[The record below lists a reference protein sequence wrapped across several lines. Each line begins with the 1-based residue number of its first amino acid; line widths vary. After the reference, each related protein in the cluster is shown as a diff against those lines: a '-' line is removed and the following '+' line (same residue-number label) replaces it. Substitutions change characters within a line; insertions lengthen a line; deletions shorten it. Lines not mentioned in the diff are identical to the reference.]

1 LTFNLEL
8 DNRYL
13 SVFIVKPKD
22 IYSNYLL
29 VAAMILLILGIGNW
43 IVGAVQVTKYQ
54 KMLRNTAKT
63 GLEDSYRS
71 FQELD
76 HRKNKEVL
84 RRINE
89 GGEKYNVARVKVD
102 FYYVV
107 LGGGRV
113 LFFLGLFSSFFVSIR
128 LIRQDTLS
136 KIRRLN
142 SRFLKNH
149 S

>member
-1 LTFNLEL
+1 M
-8 DNRYL
+8 
-13 SVFIVKPKD
+13 KPKD

-29 VAAMILLILGIGNW
+29 VAAIILLILCIGNW

-89 GGEKYNVARVKVD
+89 GREKYNVAQVKVD

-107 LGGGRV
+107 LGGGRL
-113 LFFLGLFSSFFVSIR
+113 LFFLGLVSTFFVSIR
-128 LIRQDTLS
+128 LIRQDTLA

-142 SRFLKNH
+142 SRLLKNH

>member
-1 LTFNLEL
+1 
-8 DNRYL
+8 
-13 SVFIVKPKD
+13 VKPKD

-29 VAAMILLILGIGNW
+29 VAAMILLILGVGNW

-89 GGEKYNVARVKVD
+89 GREKYNAARVKVD

-107 LGGGRV
+107 LGGGRL
-113 LFFLGLFSSFFVSIR
+113 LFFLGLFSTFLVSIR
-128 LIRQDTLS
+128 LIRQDTLA

-142 SRFLKNH
+142 SRLLKNH

>member
-1 LTFNLEL
+1 M
-8 DNRYL
+8 
-13 SVFIVKPKD
+13 KPKD

-89 GGEKYNVARVKVD
+89 WGEKYNVARVKVD

>member
-1 LTFNLEL
+1 MTFNLEF
-8 DNRYL
+8 DNCYL
-13 SVFIVKPKD
+13 SVLIVKPKD

-29 VAAMILLILGIGNW
+29 VAAMIFLILGIGNW

-89 GGEKYNVARVKVD
+89 GREKYNVARVKVD

-107 LGGGRV
+107 LGGGRL
-113 LFFLGLFSSFFVSIR
+113 LFFLGLFSTFFVSIR

-142 SRFLKNH
+142 SRLLKNH

>member
-1 LTFNLEL
+1 
-8 DNRYL
+8 
-13 SVFIVKPKD
+13 VKPKD

-54 KMLRNTAKT
+54 KILRNTAKT

-89 GGEKYNVARVKVD
+89 GGEKYNVARVKLD

-107 LGGGRV
+107 LGGGRL

-128 LIRQDTLS
+128 LIRQDTLA

-142 SRFLKNH
+142 SRLLKNH

>member
-1 LTFNLEL
+1 
-8 DNRYL
+8 
-13 SVFIVKPKD
+13 VKPKD

-54 KMLRNTAKT
+54 KILRNTAKT

-107 LGGGRV
+107 LGGGRL

-128 LIRQDTLS
+128 LIRQDTLA

-142 SRFLKNH
+142 SRLLKNH

>member
-1 LTFNLEL
+1 MTFNLEF
-8 DNRYL
+8 DTRYL
-13 SVFIVKPKD
+13 RVLIVKPKD

-29 VAAMILLILGIGNW
+29 VAAIILLILGIGNW

-89 GGEKYNVARVKVD
+89 GREKYNVARVKVD

-107 LGGGRV
+107 LGGGRL
-113 LFFLGLFSSFFVSIR
+113 LFFLGLVSTFFVSIR
-128 LIRQDTLS
+128 LIRQDTLA

-142 SRFLKNH
+142 SRLLKNH

>member
-1 LTFNLEL
+1 M
-8 DNRYL
+8 
-13 SVFIVKPKD
+13 KPKD

-29 VAAMILLILGIGNW
+29 VATMILLILGIGNW

-89 GGEKYNVARVKVD
+89 GREKYNVAQVKVD

-107 LGGGRV
+107 LGGGRL
-113 LFFLGLFSSFFVSIR
+113 LFFLGLVSTFFVSIR
-128 LIRQDTLS
+128 LIRQDTLA

-142 SRFLKNH
+142 SRLLKNH

>member
-1 LTFNLEL
+1 M
-8 DNRYL
+8 
-13 SVFIVKPKD
+13 KPKD

-107 LGGGRV
+107 LGGGRL
-113 LFFLGLFSSFFVSIR
+113 LFFLGLVSTFFVSIR

-142 SRFLKNH
+142 SRLLKNH

>member
-1 LTFNLEL
+1 M
-8 DNRYL
+8 
-13 SVFIVKPKD
+13 KPKD

-89 GGEKYNVARVKVD
+89 GREKYNVARVKVD

-142 SRFLKNH
+142 SRLLKNH

>member
-1 LTFNLEL
+1 LTFNLEF
-8 DNRYL
+8 DSRYL
-13 SVFIVKPKD
+13 RVLIVKPKD

-29 VAAMILLILGIGNW
+29 VAAIILLILGIGNW
-43 IVGAVQVTKYQ
+43 IVGALQVTKYQ

-63 GLEDSYRS
+63 GLEDSYRN

-89 GGEKYNVARVKVD
+89 GREKYNVAQVKVD

-107 LGGGRV
+107 LGGGR
-113 LFFLGLFSSFFVSIR
+113 LFFFLGLFSTFFASIR
-128 LIRQDTLS
+128 LIRQDTLA

-142 SRFLKNH
+142 LRLLKNH
-149 S
+149 T

>member
-1 LTFNLEL
+1 M
-8 DNRYL
+8 
-13 SVFIVKPKD
+13 KPKD

-29 VAAMILLILGIGNW
+29 VAAMILLIFGIGNW
-43 IVGAVQVTKYQ
+43 IVGAMQVTKYQ

-89 GGEKYNVARVKVD
+89 GREKYNVARVKVD

-107 LGGGRV
+107 LGGGRL
-113 LFFLGLFSSFFVSIR
+113 LFFLGLFSTFFASIR
-128 LIRQDTLS
+128 LIRQDTLA

-142 SRFLKNH
+142 SRLLKNH

>member
-1 LTFNLEL
+1 
-8 DNRYL
+8 
-13 SVFIVKPKD
+13 VKPKD

-89 GGEKYNVARVKVD
+89 GREKYNVARVKVD

-107 LGGGRV
+107 LGGGRL
-113 LFFLGLFSSFFVSIR
+113 LFLLGLFSTFFVSIR
-128 LIRQDTLS
+128 LIRQDTLA

-142 SRFLKNH
+142 SRLLKNH